1 LSSGG
6 ASLPEIFRFRHAP
19 NSSLDSLINDSLI
32 NDSLINDS
40 LINDY

>member
-6 ASLPEIFRFRHAP
+6 ASLPEIYPFRHAP

-32 NDSLINDS
+32 NDFLINDC
-40 LINDY
+40 LMNDC